1 MLTQLQHNKQEAA
14 EVKDG
19 LECGITYEGK
29 EKVEVGDTIVCF
41 SEQEI
46 KRKLQKMS
54 HRIEKINDLVRDN
67 VAEILVMHLSFK
79 KGVFVSVSRV
89 DTSKDL
95 RYARVFVSIFPGDQ
109 EPYAMATLK
118 KELYQI
124 QGELNKKIQS
134 KILPRIEFISDKTQ
148 QGVDQIEEIFQQIHN
163 EDENSQGL

>member
-1 MLTQLQHNKQEAA
+1 
-14 EVKDG
+14 
-19 LECGITYEGK
+19 
-29 EKVEVGDTIVCF
+29 
-41 SEQEI
+41 
-46 KRKLQKMS
+46 MS

-67 VAEILVMHLSFK
+67 VAEILAKHLSFK

-95 RYARVFVSIFPGDQ
+95 RYARVFVSIFPEDQ
-109 EPYAMATLK
+109 ESYAMATLK

-163 EDENSQGL
+163 EDENS